1 MPGQDRGIATD
12 TIFTFNVTA
21 SDSLTDFAD
30 VYWPLN
36 HSSRMLA
43 LFPNLKSLN
52 VKGFVIQHTLLLLE
66 TVIFKK
72 PAGKYRQLITTWDWT
87 PQHSGPETLRH
98 AWVNVHHVAR
108 HRVSTWHSTLPEP
121 WQQCYATLM
130 DLYHSKDCC
139 GETGLTSSS
148 WPWYTACSSQ
158 YSTIAWILGPL

>member
-43 LFPNLKSLN
+43 LLPNLKSLN

-72 PAGKYRQLITTWDWT
+72 PAGKYRQLITTWD
-87 PQHSGPETLRH
+87 
-98 AWVNVHHVAR
+98 
-108 HRVSTWHSTLPEP
+108 
-121 WQQCYATLM
+121 
-130 DLYHSKDCC
+130 
-139 GETGLTSSS
+139 
-148 WPWYTACSSQ
+148 
-158 YSTIAWILGPL
+158 